1 MDSMVFESIW
11 LILVI
16 LRLRTMQ
23 NYLTPKQGSASSNT
37 KETPT
42 REGNEPSACIY
53 MDCIIYSKL
62 SSPCAGGPVRVGAM
76 HRLCS
81 SGLSPNEGVGE
92 SRVTTVLFAIF
103 IFRFLQCYQKS
114 YQNTF

>member
-53 MDCIIYSKL
+53 MDCIIYSKP
-62 SSPCAGGPVRVGAM
+62 SSPCVQADRCGWELCIGSAPVAY
-76 HRLCS
+76 
-81 SGLSPNEGVGE
+81 LSMRG
-92 SRVTTVLFAIF
+92 
-103 IFRFLQCYQKS
+103 
-114 YQNTF
+114 